1 MADHVC
7 DLPVRERGS
16 RFNSKPLAWG
26 ESIAIFCLV
35 HARGRIFEKWDTL
48 LSSPLIPPYPPPVSP
63 SLSFLKSSSKTLEK
77 MPTIQI
83 H

>member
-35 HARGRIFEKWDTL
+35 HARGGIFEKWDTL
-48 LSSPLIPPYPPPVSP
+48 LSSLSFPPL
-63 SLSFLKSSSKTLEK
+63 SLSLSLSLVSQK
-77 MPTIQI
+77 
-83 H
+83 